1 MKARGAFSSPSATVS
16 RYTSLPSLI
25 HAAMEAAFADYLVM
39 AQRGGGA
46 FPSDGE
52 RRLGAV
58 DLALRGLRG
67 ERPGAGKVPA

>member
-1 MKARGAFSSPSATVS
+1 VAENGRTALRVSKLAINKAQDIQGYS
-16 RYTSLPSLI
+16 
-25 HAAMEAAFADYLVM
+25 AAMEAAFADYLVM

-46 FPSDGE
+46 FPAEGE

-67 ERPGAGKVPA
+67 ERPGLERG